1 MVSQRLIKLYYDK
14 LKKPTIIYGLVL
26 HPFMIDDKIR
36 WEYENPNDVSFVTNV
51 VEGHLEE
58 MLHDFLVLAGIS
70 NSTYPHTSIDWRQLS
85 RDYCKLTEDD
95 VHISRNLS
103 NKINQQCDR
112 LNSIKLT
119 DDGKVLTAD
128 CYVKDW
134 SIEYPDTEALYVHV
148 VLELSNPQIEEI
160 GEIDNDT
167 LSEFLEEFMHNDT
180 SSEQET
186 DLLWQIIREVYNEK
200 NMFDDDYMYNVGLIK
215 YYDSFGNNLL
225 N

>member
-36 WEYENPNDVSFVTNV
+36 WEYENPNDVSFATNV

-134 SIEYPDTEALYVHV
+134 SIEYPDTESLYFHV
-148 VLELSNPQIEEI
+148 TLELSNPQIEEI